1 MKLSKYLGDKG
12 FWRVTASLAL
22 PIALQNV
29 LTSSFNL
36 VDTMM
41 VSRLGDVP
49 LAAVGMAGQWGWF
62 ANLLGFGLCSGMSV
76 FVSQYW
82 GTKDLKGIRRVL
94 GQALIT
100 CLLLGCVFLGVAL
113 AAPEFVLRLFN
124 QDPDVVAVGC
134 RYLSIACWSYPAVL
148 LTLVM
153 STLLRNTERVAL
165 PLAVSAVTTVAN
177 ALVNYTL
184 IFGKFGFPQM
194 GAAGAAVGTCVSAW
208 LGPVLILLFSCF
220 RKNLLLGPVGELLSA
235 NWEQWKEFFKKGLPV
250 VFNEGMWALGMLLL
264 NMIYSNMG
272 YAYYAG
278 MTLFKTFSELAFSF
292 YVGLCNAC
300 VIMVGK
306 SIGQGKIRR
315 GVEDATRFTF
325 LLPLSG
331 FIIGGLMI
339 LLRHPLI
346 AVFAAGE
353 TLSETTLQT
362 ALSVTLFC
370 SIEVVFRNLSYV
382 QLVGVF
388 RSGGDT
394 ITGMIYDLGSL
405 WLVSIPAAFLTANV
419 FGGSFLAVVIAAY
432 LGEDI
437 PKAILCFR
445 HFRSMRWLKPVTPEG
460 QAGLEAYRK
469 EQA

>member
-1 MKLSKYLGDKG
+1 MKLSKYLGDRG

-29 LTSSFNL
+29 LTSSFQL

-41 VSRLGDVP
+41 VSRLGDVA
-49 LAAVGMAGQWGWF
+49 LSAVGMAGQWGWF
-62 ANLLGFGLCSGMSV
+62 VNLLGFGLCSGMSV

-82 GTKDLKGIRRVL
+82 GVRDFKGIRRVL

-100 CLLLGCVFLGVAL
+100 CLILSGIFLAVAA

-177 ALVNYTL
+177 AAVNYTL

-220 RKNLLLGPVGELLSA
+220 RKNLLLGPAADLVRSSLA
-235 NWEQWKEFFKKGLPV
+235 QWKEFFQKALPV
-250 VFNEGMWALGMLLL
+250 VFNEGMWAMGMLLL

-292 YVGLCNAC
+292 YAGLGNAC

-315 GVEDATRFTF
+315 GVEDSVRFTC

-331 FIIGGLMI
+331 LVIGGLMI

-346 AVFAAGE
+346 ALFAAGE
-353 TLSETTLQT
+353 TLSETTLET
-362 ALSVTLFC
+362 ALAVTLFC
-370 SIEVVFRNLSYV
+370 SIEVIFRNFSYV
-382 QLVGVF
+382 QVVGVF

-394 ITGMIYDLGSL
+394 ITGMFCDLGSL
-405 WLVSIPAAFLTANV
+405 WLVSIPAAFLTARV
-419 FGGSFLAVVIAAY
+419 FGGSFLAVVMAAY

-437 PKAILCFR
+437 PKAITCFL

-460 QAGLEAYRK
+460 QAGLAEYRR